1 VVSFQG
7 VVIGMKPGC
16 ERRPGGSE
24 PKKKKRALIGQRGGQ
39 AWLGCSKK
47 ATWKQKQAV
56 SKESEGR
63 DSLPER
69 TENRRKVR

>member
-1 VVSFQG
+1 
-7 VVIGMKPGC
+7 MKLDC
-16 ERRPGGSE
+16 ERGPGGSE
-24 PKKKKRALIGQRGGQ
+24 PKKKKKGALIRQRGGW

-56 SKESEGR
+56 SKESKGR

-69 TENRRKVR
+69 TENRRKVG